1 MVSSYL
7 TKLYGIQC
15 ILHLVSYVIFS
26 KDTVIFL
33 DLKKKFHIAIGSKIK
48 TFLQKTMCFES
59 QTTSTTYTIRTSKL
73 QSIRKGKGF
82 GFFFQWV
89 LVIPSTILFYFFR
102 TPFAL
107 TIIVKWPLF
116 FFISTTSLKA
126 IRSAIKKVWEN
137 SLVSFSCL
145 DKAKTFTEN

>member
-1 MVSSYL
+1 MFRITDNIYNIHYTYKQTAKY
-7 TKLYGIQC
+7 TK
-15 ILHLVSYVIFS
+15 
-26 KDTVIFL
+26 
-33 DLKKKFHIAIGSKIK
+33 
-48 TFLQKTMCFES
+48 
-59 QTTSTTYTIRTSKL
+59 
-73 QSIRKGKGF
+73 RKRF
-82 GFFFQWV
+82 WLFFQWV

-116 FFISTTSLKA
+116 FISTTSLKA

-145 DKAKTFTEN
+145 DKPRAHCYLTRLNLKKTGSLQFCLSALLEIHRKQ

>member
-1 MVSSYL
+1 
-7 TKLYGIQC
+7 
-15 ILHLVSYVIFS
+15 
-26 KDTVIFL
+26 
-33 DLKKKFHIAIGSKIK
+33 
-48 TFLQKTMCFES
+48 MCFES
-59 QTTSTTYTIRTSKL
+59 QTTSTTYEQTAKY
-73 QSIRKGKGF
+73 RKEKGF
-82 GFFFQWV
+82 GFFFQRV

-116 FFISTTSLKA
+116 FFYFISTTSLKA

-145 DKAKTFTEN
+145 DKARENKTSYDLIFWFDADPRNTVKKFQPTFDPL